1 MYRITVTKYTRTCGV
16 PDTRLSAE
24 GIGMKET
31 DVVSSVSLVRELQPK
46 GHLFLQLYAVKAC
59 LVESGRI

>member
-1 MYRITVTKYTRTCGV
+1 M